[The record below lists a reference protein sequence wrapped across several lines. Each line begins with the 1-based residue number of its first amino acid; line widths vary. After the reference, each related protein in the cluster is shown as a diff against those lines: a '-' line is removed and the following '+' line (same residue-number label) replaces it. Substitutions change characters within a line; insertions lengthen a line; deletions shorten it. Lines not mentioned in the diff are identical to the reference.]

1 MEVKTVTAVYVFVDG
16 MSRRVYKTS
25 REPPRFFYMVEGTR
39 FYIDDSLLTKKQKS
53 IIQVRKWGKQNGYKE
68 SKYYKSRR

>member
-53 IIQVRKWGKQNGYKE
+53 IIQVRK
-68 SKYYKSRR
+68 